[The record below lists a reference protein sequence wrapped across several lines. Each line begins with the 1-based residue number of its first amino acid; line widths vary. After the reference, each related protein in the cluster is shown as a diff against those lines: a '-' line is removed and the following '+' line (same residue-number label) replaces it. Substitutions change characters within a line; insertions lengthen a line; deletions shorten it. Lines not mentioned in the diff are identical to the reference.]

1 MASPYSSDLRIRAVN
16 ACESMTRQDVVEL
29 FDIGIATLGRW
40 LRRQRETGR
49 VDPAPMGGPRNVRID
64 EAGLD
69 VIRGI
74 IAENSD
80 VLLEELAV
88 AFREK
93 TGVEVSRATMGRAV
107 KRADITRKKKPI
119 RRARPTAAA
128 STMLACSG

>member
-1 MASPYSSDLRIRAVN
+1 
-16 ACESMTRQDVVEL
+16 MTRQDVVEL

-107 KRADITRKKKPI
+107 KRADITRKKNLSGERGRLQP
-119 RRARPTAAA
+119 RRRCSPV
-128 STMLACSG
+128 LADRDEHHRSRRFGQAGIH